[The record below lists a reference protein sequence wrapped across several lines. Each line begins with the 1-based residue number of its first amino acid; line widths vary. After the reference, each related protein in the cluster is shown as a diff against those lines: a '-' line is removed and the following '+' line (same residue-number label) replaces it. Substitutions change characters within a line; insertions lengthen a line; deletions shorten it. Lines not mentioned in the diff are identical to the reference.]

1 MFFAREE
8 ANTIPDAERG
18 MFPTWPIGGG
28 QMGALIRALDWTQT
42 PLGPIEGWPQ
52 SLRSALA
59 ICLGSSSAIGIY
71 WGRDL
76 TLLYNDAWRELIGE
90 KHPSALGR
98 PAREVFPEIWETIGP
113 MFARVLSTGE
123 ATRAQERRLPLYRH
137 GFREECYFDYTANP
151 IPSEDGGSVGGI
163 FNIAVEVTDRV
174 RTQKALRDSEA
185 RYRGI
190 VDQATVGIAQSDLTG
205 KLTFVNDRFCE
216 IVGRSREELL
226 GGLRMQDITHEED
239 LPRNL
244 VLFKR
249 LIEDRAEFSIE
260 KRFVRPDG
268 EHIWIENEVT
278 LVHGADGR
286 PLYAQAITQDIT
298 ERRQA
303 EEERARLRALELS
316 VRAETRERE
325 RISRELHDRVAHTMG
340 VAHQSLQLY
349 ETYAR
354 SDLSRAAQKLELA
367 KEATR
372 AALEQTRDLAA
383 ELARSHEEETRDGVV
398 AALHTLLQT
407 HVPPGVETTLSASG
421 DESSVPAPVGEQ
433 VYLVMREAVRNAVA
447 HSGCRR
453 IKVGLEVRREEISGY
468 VEDDGSGFD
477 PDEVGEDGSPYWGVG
492 ISSMRERTELLD
504 GELRI
509 ASKRGGGTRVEIL
522 VPLGGESEG

>member
-1 MFFAREE
+1 MFFAGEE

-28 QMGALIRALDWTQT
+28 QMGALIRARDWTQT

-59 ICLGSSSAIGIY
+59 ICLGSRAAIGIY
-71 WGRDL
+71 WGPDL
-76 TLLYNDAWRELIGE
+76 ILLYNDAWRELVGE

-123 ATRAQERRLPLYRH
+123 AAAAEEQCLSLYRH

-151 IPSEDGGSVGGI
+151 LPSEDGSVGGI
-163 FNIAVEVTDRV
+163 FNIAVEVTERV
-174 RTQKALRDSEA
+174 RAQKALRDSEA

-205 KLTFVNDRFCE
+205 ELTFVNDRFCE

-239 LPRNL
+239 LPRTFL
-244 VLFKR
+244 LFKR
-249 LIEDRAEFSIE
+249 LIEDKAEFSIE
-260 KRFVRPDG
+260 KRYVRPDG

-278 LVHGADGR
+278 LVHDADGR
-286 PLYAQAITQDIT
+286 PLYVQAITQDIT
-298 ERRQA
+298 ERRHA
-303 EEERARLRALELS
+303 EEERARLSALELS
-316 VRAETRERE
+316 VRAETKERE
-325 RISRELHDRVAHTMG
+325 RISRELHDRVAHSMG
-340 VAHQSLQLY
+340 VTHQSLQLY
-349 ETYAR
+349 EVYAR
-354 SDLSRAAQKLELA
+354 SDASRAAEKLELA

-372 AALEQTRDLAA
+372 AALKQTRDLSA
-383 ELARSHEEETRDGVV
+383 ELARSHEDETRDGVV
-398 AALHTLLQT
+398 AALRAVLHT
-407 HVPPGVETTLSASG
+407 HVPPGVAATLSASG

-447 HSGCRR
+447 HSGCGR
-453 IKVGLEVRREEISGY
+453 IGVGLEVRREEISGY

-477 PDEVGEDGSPYWGVG
+477 PAEVGEDGSPYRGVG
-492 ISSMRERTELLD
+492 IRSMRERAKLLG

-522 VPLGGESEG
+522 APLGESEG